1 MICKKEVYLKAY
13 FRKNLGD
20 DLFVRYVVERYPQ
33 VSFKISADSPFARP
47 FTHFPNIRNLGKPG
61 QLIDKVCNKIIGKQ
75 ICRQQMEKSARAVV
89 RIGGSVFIE
98 PIPFSPP
105 KRYFVH
111 PNTFM
116 IGCNFGPYKTEAYRK
131 FIISRLEKSKDVCF
145 RDRYSYE
152 MFSFLD
158 NVRVAPDV
166 LFGYPG
172 YPAVQKGCGV
182 GISVMSIDKR
192 PELRHVADKY
202 YNEIAQT
209 LDECARR
216 QIPVKLFSFCEAEG
230 DAEAIREIMA
240 RSKTKRAEV
249 CEYDG
254 DMDAILEQ
262 LNECEYIVA
271 TRFHAMVIGWCLSKK
286 VFPVV
291 YSNKQLNVMQDI
303 GYRGSLWDLKKT
315 EADSDICLMEH
326 IMAARPIDAK
336 DLQQR
341 AQQQFEML
349 DRYISEF
356 A

>member
-1 MICKKEVYLKAY
+1 MIGKKEIYLKAY
-13 FRKNLGD
+13 FRKNVGD
-20 DLFVRYVVERYPQ
+20 DLFVRCLAERYPH
-33 VSFKISADSPFARP
+33 VSFKICTYPAFAQVFAR
-47 FTHFPNIRNLGKPG
+47 FPNIRNIGKAG
-61 QLIDKVCNKIIGKQ
+61 LFIDRASNKITGKH
-75 ICRQQMEKSARAVV
+75 IYRMQMEKSAPAVV
-89 RIGGSVFIE
+89 HIGGSIFIE
-98 PIPFSPP
+98 PYQFSLLN
-105 KRYFVH
+105 
-111 PNTFM
+111 PNTFV
-116 IGCNFGPYKTEAYRK
+116 IGCSFGPYKTEAYRSAV
-131 FIISRLEKSKDVCF
+131 FSELERAKDVCF

-152 MFSFLD
+152 MFSSLD
-158 NVRVAPDV
+158 HVRMAPDV

-271 TRFHAMVIGWCLSKK
+271 SRFHAMVIGWCLSKK

-291 YSNKQLNVMQDI
+291 YSNKQLNVMQDV
-303 GYRGSLWDLKKT
+303 GYRGSYWDLKNT
-315 EADSDICLMEH
+315 EADSELCLMEH
-326 IMAARPIDAK
+326 IMAACTVDVK
-336 DLQQR
+336 EYQQH
-341 AQQQFEML
+341 AQQQFEVL